1 MSLHNEREDED
12 TASERSSPS
21 PGSSGESVKSNQ
33 SMRKLPSGFS
43 DATVTSDPRYSVMQQ

>member
-21 PGSSGESVKSNQ
+21 SESSSVSVKSDQ

-43 DATVTSDPRYSVMQQ
+43 VATVTSDPR